1 MLATLTSKSQ
11 ITLPKDV
18 RALLQ
23 LEPGDKIAFLPMPD
37 GQITVSK
44 ANKDSFAKLRGLL
57 PQPARPHSVE
67 EMNQAVQDAV
77 AGKHMAASRTAA
89 NM

>member
-11 ITLPKDV
+11 ITLPKDI
-18 RALLQ
+18 RLLLQ

-44 ANKDSFAKLRGLL
+44 ANKASFSKLRGLL
-57 PQPARPHSVE
+57 PQPQRACTVE
-67 EMNQAVQDAV
+67 EMNQAVQDA
-77 AGKHMAASRTAA
+77 AASKHKAG
-89 NM
+89 

>member
-1 MLATLTSKSQ
+1 MLATLTSKCQ
-11 ITLPKDV
+11 ITLPRDI
-18 RALLQ
+18 RALLL

-44 ANKDSFAKLRGLL
+44 ANKASFAKLRGLL
-57 PQPARPHSVE
+57 PQPARAHTVE

-77 AGKHMAASRTAA
+77 ASQHADSQ
-89 NM
+89 